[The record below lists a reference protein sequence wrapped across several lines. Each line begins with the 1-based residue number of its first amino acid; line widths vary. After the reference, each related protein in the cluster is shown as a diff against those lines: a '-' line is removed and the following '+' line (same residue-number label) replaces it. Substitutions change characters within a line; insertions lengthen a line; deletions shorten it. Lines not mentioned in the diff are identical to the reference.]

1 MAWKLGIVGAL
12 ALAAAGC
19 TMQEP
24 EAASMKLA
32 ADANVE
38 QQIWRGP
45 DGCFYDITL
54 VNGTRTGMER
64 RGAGNG
70 DCFK

>member
-12 ALAAAGC
+12 ALVAAGC

-24 EAASMKLA
+24 EAASMSLA

-45 DGCFYDITL
+45 DG
-54 VNGTRTGMER
+54 
-64 RGAGNG
+64 
-70 DCFK
+70 